1 MNEVSISGLILGMAL
16 GLLVPFFYGFFKAMA
31 KDIHAWRSARRAARP
46 LIQVKPRWKRW
57 LQAPAL
63 FMRHYRIWRRYGS
76 FVDTVTLAWRLTLL
90 NLA

>member
-1 MNEVSISGLILGMAL
+1 MNL
-16 GLLVPFFYGFFKAMA
+16 
-31 KDIHAWRSARRAARP
+31 P
-46 LIQVKPRWKRW
+46 LRVKPRWKRW

-76 FVDTVTLAWRLTLL
+76 FVETVTLAWRLTLL